1 MREVEEDQQMGEPGI
16 IADISASTERFI
28 DAEEASRFL
37 GGLNSRTVVRW
48 AREGYLPAYPIGE
61 GKRRLWRF
69 LEADLEAWM
78 LARRS
83 DGRGFAAGLHSG
95 QPSVSRSGDV

>member
-1 MREVEEDQQMGEPGI
+1 MHDEQDLVEPGV
-16 IADISASTERFI
+16 IADISASGERFI

-37 GGLNSRTVVRW
+37 GDLNSRTVVRW

-61 GKRRLWRF
+61 GRRRLWRF
-69 LEADLEAWM
+69 LETDLEAWM

-83 DGRGFAAGLHSG
+83 DGKGFGVGLHSG
-95 QPSVSRSGDV
+95 QPSVPRSGDV

>member
-1 MREVEEDQQMGEPGI
+1 MQDVKEKMAEPGVI
-16 IADISASTERFI
+16 GDIAASAERFI

-83 DGRGFAAGLHSG
+83 DGKGFSVGLHSV